1 MQADLEEIKRL
12 ERTIKKNPK
21 IQEKRTGISSA
32 IEEALKGFSVTFV
45 DTDNSVIAFGEM
57 VAVFSNEDDA
67 RHYVKV
73 RQILPRLL
81 LAARQFN
88 NRDAKTLSGILD
100 SVSDPEQI
108 DALRRVISAALILED

>member
-1 MQADLEEIKRL
+1 MQKELEEINIL

-21 IQEKRTGISSA
+21 IHEKRTGISSA
-32 IEEALKGFSVTFV
+32 MEEALKGFSVTFV
-45 DTDNSVIAFGEM
+45 DTDNSVFAFGEM
-57 VAVFSNEDDA
+57 IAVFSNEDDA

-73 RQILPRLL
+73 RQVLPRLL

-88 NRDAKTLSGILD
+88 DNDAKTLSGILD

-108 DALRRVISAALILED
+108 DVLRRVMSAALLLED